1 MGKKEQVEMRVINK
15 VFDKK
20 IHKLR
25 IELLGEMEKRDKRL
39 EKVEKNFQT
48 IYQELNFYVAESK
61 AIQFCEQLHMLWK
74 NEHDIEWID
83 DTEHITM
90 ICINDQYGSRARV
103 IRAIIS
109 FIDDIYV
116 TNHKLHSQFLHDL
129 AIILGF
135 NASDPKSF
143 AIFRSAYNHESFKNE
158 KIQNV

>member
-1 MGKKEQVEMRVINK
+1 MAKKELVEVMRVINK
-15 VFDKK
+15 VVDKK
-20 IHKLR
+20 IDNLKN
-25 IELLGEMEKRDKRL
+25 ELFNKMEKGDKRI
-39 EKVEKNFQT
+39 EKVEKKIQT
-48 IYQELNFYVAESK
+48 IHQELNFYVAESK
-61 AIQFCEQLHMLWK
+61 TIQFCEQLHILWK

-83 DTEHITM
+83 DTEHITK
-90 ICINDQYGSRARV
+90 ICINEQYGSRARV
-103 IRAIIS
+103 IRTIIS

-158 KIQNV
+158 KI

>member
-1 MGKKEQVEMRVINK
+1 MGKKELEEEMRVIDK
-15 VFDKK
+15 VVDKK
-20 IHKLR
+20 IDKLR
-25 IELLGEMEKRDKRL
+25 NELLGEMEKRDKRL
-39 EKVEKNFQT
+39 DKIEKKIQT
-48 IYQELNFYVAESK
+48 IHQELNFYVVESK
-61 AIQFCEQLHMLWK
+61 AILFCEQLYMLWK

-103 IRAIIS
+103 IRTIIS

-116 TNHKLHSQFLHDL
+116 TNNKLHSQFLHDF

-158 KIQNV
+158 KI

>member
-1 MGKKEQVEMRVINK
+1 MEKKELEEMRVINN
-15 VFDKK
+15 VVDKK

-39 EKVEKNFQT
+39 EKVEKRIQT
-48 IYQELNFYVAESK
+48 IHQELNFYVVESK
-61 AIQFCEQLHMLWK
+61 AILFCEQLYMLWK

-158 KIQNV
+158 KM